1 MKKWVKVLLI
11 IGSILLTLIIAI
23 GLTNCSYFT
32 YAYEL
37 RQAPENIVAVRI
49 MERTYYDDKPS
60 TTSVAKELTLEEGKA
75 LLDELLALECGYS
88 ASGEIFDFSSVY
100 VVVEYA
106 DGEIEQIGRNNN
118 GWISPDGKQHYGK
131 YYFKGYD
138 FYDLV
143 KPYVYG

>member
-11 IGSILLTLIIAI
+11 IGSILLTLIII
-23 GLTNCSYFT
+23 RGLTKCSYFT
-32 YAYEL
+32 YTYEL

-60 TTSVAKELTLEEGKA
+60 TASVAKELTLEEGKA
-75 LLDELLALECGYS
+75 LLDELLALECGYP
-88 ASGEIFDFSSVY
+88 ANKHFFEFSSVY
-100 VVVEYA
+100 VEVAYA

-143 KPYVYG
+143 NPYVYG